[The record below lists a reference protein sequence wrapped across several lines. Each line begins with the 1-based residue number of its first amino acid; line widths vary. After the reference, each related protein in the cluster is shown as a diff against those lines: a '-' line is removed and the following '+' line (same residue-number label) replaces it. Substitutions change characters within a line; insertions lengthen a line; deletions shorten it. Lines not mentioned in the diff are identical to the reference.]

1 MKTYKRIISCGMA
14 VLMALTLS
22 GCGKPTVE
30 NKAQVKIP
38 VYDKVEYNSTE
49 AAKGDIEPEISL
61 HLRVDGLHQITYT
74 VDQDDLEIEKVYV
87 TAGDKVKKGDV
98 LISFKSGDIEET
110 IKSYQKQLED
120 DKLIIEHYKR
130 LIALDDNESHEQKK
144 KDDAD
149 DSEGISGEEEGQS
162 AQASDYSSAIADI
175 EKEMQLLKV
184 QIEEANEKLKS
195 FSLIAEEDG
204 SIASVDEGLLYGF
217 VTSGVTLISQYCG
230 SDDYAAETKDDFNF
244 EIGATYEA
252 TSGVAKYDMK
262 LKAIEESDKEGERR
276 LLFEPLTDMSGVSS
290 TNSFEILVKKP
301 VLKNVVYVPAKS
313 VFDVDGK
320 YYVYLIDDNGFRDC
334 VEVTVGETI
343 GEVGT
348 DQLTIITSGLS
359 GGEQV
364 MVR

>member
-30 NKAQVKIP
+30 DKAQVKIP

-49 AAKGDIEPEISL
+49 VAKGDIEPEVSL
-61 HLRVDGLHQITYT
+61 SLRVDGLHQISYT

-87 TAGDKVKKGDV
+87 TTGDKVKKGDV
-98 LISFKSGDIEET
+98 LISFKSGDIAET
-110 IKSYQKQLED
+110 IKNLQKQLED

-130 LIALDDNESHEQKK
+130 LMALDDNESHEQMKR
-144 KDDAD
+144 DDAD
-149 DSEGISGEEEGQS
+149 DSEDAGGEEEGQPAS
-162 AQASDYSSAIADI
+162 ASEYSSAIADI
-175 EKEMQLLKV
+175 EKEMQLIRV
-184 QIEEANEKLKS
+184 QIEEADEKLRS
-195 FSLIAEEDG
+195 YSLIAEEDG
-204 SIASVDEGLLYGF
+204 SIASVDEGLLAGF

-230 SDDYAAETKDDFNF
+230 SDDYAAETKDDFDF
-244 EIGATYEA
+244 EIGAIYEA
-252 TSGVAKYDMK
+252 TSGVAKYDMR
-262 LKAIEESDKEGERR
+262 LKAIEEGDKEGERR

-301 VLKNVVYVPAKS
+301 VLKNVVYVPTKS
-313 VFDVDGK
+313 VFDVDDK
-320 YYVYLIDDNGFRDC
+320 YFVYLIDDNGFRDC

-343 GEVGT
+343 GEIGT
-348 DQLTIITSGLS
+348 DQLTVITSGLS